1 MPLFSILFEHKSYV
15 PAHPW
20 LQLLKYLVNSFQ
32 AQEREEEFTGLFR
45 PVLPIVVYHVE
56 QKWKQKPV
64 QDYFLMESEDVFPF
78 PPTFEY
84 LLTDLSQYSEQEI
97 LEMEGNWIKRVFLAL
112 KVSRQQRAFSWLKD
126 LLNGLDLTVE
136 NHRSSN
142 FVQWIIVY
150 LFKTGSS
157 KEEFM
162 EAMNQLNTSQKK
174 QTLSLYD
181 QLLLEAEETGMQKG
195 LQKGIQKGI
204 QRGSLLAQ
212 FQAFKNGLNMGH
224 EPDSIALLI
233 GIEPSLAAEWEA
245 LLRNDPKAELPEV
258 DPLT

>member
-1 MPLFSILFEHKSYV
+1 
-15 PAHPW
+15 
-20 LQLLKYLVNSFQ
+20 
-32 AQEREEEFTGLFR
+32 
-45 PVLPIVVYHVE
+45 
-56 QKWKQKPV
+56 
-64 QDYFLMESEDVFPF
+64 
-78 PPTFEY
+78 
-84 LLTDLSQYSEQEI
+84 
-97 LEMEGNWIKRVFLAL
+97 MEGTWIKRVFLAL
-112 KVSRQQRAFSWLKD
+112 KESRQQRAYSWLKD
-126 LLNGLDLTVE
+126 LLDGLDLTME
-136 NHRSSN
+136 NHRSTT

-162 EAMNQLNTSQKK
+162 KAMNQLNTPQRK

-181 QLLLEAEETGMQKG
+181 QLLMEGEEKGIQKG
-195 LQKGIQKGI
+195 LQKGIQKGIQTGI

-212 FQAFKNGLNMGH
+212 FQAFKNGLNMGQ

-245 LLRNDPKAELPEV
+245 LLRNDPNAELPEV